1 MPFLFLWKELMFIN
15 EINQIKMVLEKYC
28 MEDDVIITIPIVQ
41 REEVSDV
48 GKEIQDRSGGNQDG

>member
-15 EINQIKMVLEKYC
+15 EIIQIKMVLEKHC
-28 MEDDVIITIPIVQ
+28 MDDDVIITIPIVQ

>member
-28 MEDDVIITIPIVQ
+28 TEDDVIITIPIVQ

>member
-1 MPFLFLWKELMFIN
+1 MPILFLRKELMFIN
-15 EINQIKMVLEKYC
+15 EINQIKMVLEKYS

-41 REEVSDV
+41 REEVSDI

>member
-1 MPFLFLWKELMFIN
+1 MFIN
-15 EINQIKMVLEKYC
+15 EINQIKMVLEKYS